1 MANINVAFGLKPV
14 GKHGSSPSTQGT
26 SQYFIASD
34 ASAIFQ
40 GSPVVAAALDGAAA
54 GTIAVGSA
62 TGDGQ
67 QLVGV
72 FAGCEFVDAT
82 TGKLRFSNTWPGS
95 GSANTNF
102 DIKGFVYDDP
112 AQRFII
118 ASDGTNTDRATAK
131 ADIFK
136 TAAMSSGASGNTT
149 TGISSAQLD
158 ISTANETD
166 TSDALRI
173 LGIHEDVTN
182 ADHSAAGI
190 SYIVQIIDHA
200 LSGND
205 ADATIS

>member
-14 GKHGSSPSTQGT
+14 GMHGSSPATQGT

-40 GSPVVAAALDGAAA
+40 GSPVKAELTG
-54 GTIAVGSA
+54 GTIQIASA
-62 TGDGQ
+62 TGNGD

-102 DIKGFVYDDP
+102 DIKGFVYDNP

-136 TAAMSSGASGNTT
+136 TADMASGTSGNTT
-149 TGISSAQLD
+149 TGISSAVLD
-158 ISTANETD
+158 ISTAEDTD
-166 TSDALRI
+166 TSNVFMI

-182 ADHSAAGI
+182 ADHSAAGV
-190 SYIVQIIDHA
+190 SYIVKINNHA
-200 LSGND
+200 LLSSD
-205 ADATIS
+205 VDATAS

>member
-1 MANINVAFGLKPV
+1 MANANVAFGFKPV
-14 GKHGSSPSTQGT
+14 GKHGSSPATQGT

-40 GSPVVAAALDGAAA
+40 GSPVKAELTG
-54 GTIAVGSA
+54 GTIQIASA
-62 TGDGQ
+62 TGNGD

-102 DIKGFVYDDP
+102 DIKGFVYDNP

-136 TAAMSSGASGNTT
+136 TADIASGTSGNTT
-149 TGISSAQLD
+149 TGISSAVLD
-158 ISTANETD
+158 ISTAEDTD
-166 TSDALRI
+166 TSNVVMI

-182 ADHSAAGI
+182 ADHSAAGV
-190 SYIVQIIDHA
+190 SYIVKINNHA
-200 LSGND
+200 LNSSD
-205 ADATIS
+205 VDATAS

>member
-14 GKHGSSPSTQGT
+14 GMHGSSPATQGT

-40 GSPVVAAALDGAAA
+40 GSPVKAELTG
-54 GTIAVGSA
+54 GTIQIASA
-62 TGDGQ
+62 TGNGD

-102 DIKGFVYDDP
+102 DIKGFVYDNP

-136 TAAMSSGASGNTT
+136 TADMASGTSGNTT
-149 TGISSAQLD
+149 TGISSAVLD
-158 ISTANETD
+158 ISTAEDTD
-166 TSDALRI
+166 TSNVFMI

-190 SYIVQIIDHA
+190 SYIVKINNHA
-200 LSGND
+200 LLSSD
-205 ADATIS
+205 VDATAS

>member
-1 MANINVAFGLKPV
+1 MANANVAFGFKPV
-14 GKHGSSPSTQGT
+14 GKHGSSPATQGT
-26 SQYFIASD
+26 SQYFIASN

-40 GSPVVAAALDGAAA
+40 GSPVKAELTG
-54 GTIAVGSA
+54 GTIQIASA
-62 TGDGQ
+62 TGNGD

-102 DIKGFVYDDP
+102 DIKGFVYDNP

-136 TAAMSSGASGNTT
+136 TADMASGTSGNTT
-149 TGISSAQLD
+149 TGISSAVLD
-158 ISTANETD
+158 ISTAEDTD
-166 TSDALRI
+166 TSNVFMI

-182 ADHSAAGI
+182 ADHSAAGV
-190 SYIVQIIDHA
+190 SYIVKINNHA
-200 LSGND
+200 LLSSD
-205 ADATIS
+205 VDATAS

>member
-1 MANINVAFGLKPV
+1 M
-14 GKHGSSPSTQGT
+14 HGSSPATQGT

-40 GSPVVAAALDGAAA
+40 GSPVVAELTG
-54 GTIAVGSA
+54 GTIAIASA

-72 FAGCEFVDAT
+72 FAGCEYVDAT
-82 TGKLRFSNTWPGS
+82 TGKLKFSNTWPGS

-102 DIKGFVYDDP
+102 DIKGFVYDNP
-112 AQRFII
+112 FQRFII

-131 ADIFK
+131 VDIFK

-158 ISTANETD
+158 ISTADNTD

-182 ADHSAAGI
+182 ADHSAAGV

-200 LSGND
+200 LLGND
-205 ADATIS
+205 VDATIS

>member
-1 MANINVAFGLKPV
+1 MANINVAFGFKPV
-14 GKHGSSPSTQGT
+14 GKHGSSPATQGT

-40 GSPVVAAALDGAAA
+40 GSPVKAELTG
-54 GTIAVGSA
+54 GTIQIGSA
-62 TGDGQ
+62 SGNGD

-72 FAGCEFVDAT
+72 FAVCEFVDAT

-102 DIKGFVYDDP
+102 DIKGFVYDNP

-136 TAAMSSGASGNTT
+136 TADIADGASGNTT
-149 TGISSAQLD
+149 TGISTAKLD
-158 ISTANETD
+158 MDTAENTD
-166 TSDALRI
+166 TSNCVMI

-182 ADHSAAGI
+182 ADHSAAGV
-190 SYIVQIIDHA
+190 SYIVKINNHA
-200 LSGND
+200 LNSSD
-205 ADATIS
+205 ADATAS

>member
-1 MANINVAFGLKPV
+1 MANANVAFGFKPV
-14 GKHGSSPSTQGT
+14 GKHGSSPATQGT

-40 GSPVVAAALDGAAA
+40 GSPVKAELTG
-54 GTIAVGSA
+54 GTIQIGSA
-62 TGDGQ
+62 TGNGD

-72 FAGCEFVDAT
+72 FAGCEYVDAT
-82 TGKLRFSNTWPGS
+82 TGKLKFSNTWPGS

-102 DIKGFVYDDP
+102 DIKGFVYDNP

-136 TAAMSSGASGNTT
+136 TADIASGASGNTT
-149 TGISSAQLD
+149 TGISSAVLD
-158 ISTANETD
+158 ISTAENTD
-166 TSDALRI
+166 TSNVVMI

-182 ADHSAAGI
+182 ADHSAAGV
-190 SYIVQIIDHA
+190 SYIVKINNHA
-200 LSGND
+200 LLSSD
-205 ADATIS
+205 VDATAS

>member
-1 MANINVAFGLKPV
+1 MANANVAFGFKPV
-14 GKHGSSPSTQGT
+14 GMHGSSPATQGT

-40 GSPVVAAALDGAAA
+40 GSPVKAELTG
-54 GTIAVGSA
+54 GTIQIGSA
-62 TGDGQ
+62 TGNGD

-72 FAGCEFVDAT
+72 FAGCEYVDAT
-82 TGKLRFSNTWPGS
+82 TGKLKFSNTWPGS
-95 GSANTNF
+95 GSANTSF

-136 TAAMSSGASGNTT
+136 TAEIEGGTGGNTT
-149 TGISSAQLD
+149 TGISTAQID
-158 ISTANETD
+158 ISTAEDTD
-166 TSDALRI
+166 TSNPLMI

-182 ADHSAAGI
+182 ADHSAAGV
-190 SYIVQIIDHA
+190 SYIVKINNHA
-200 LSGND
+200 LNSSD
-205 ADATIS
+205 VDATAS

>member
-1 MANINVAFGLKPV
+1 MANANVSFGLKPV
-14 GKHGSSPSTQGT
+14 GMHGSSPATQGT

-40 GSPVVAAALDGAAA
+40 GSPVRAELTG
-54 GTIAVGSA
+54 GTIQIA
-62 TGDGQ
+62 TATCDGV
-67 QLVGV
+67 QLLGV

-102 DIKGFVYDDP
+102 DIKGFVYDNP

-136 TAAMSSGASGNTT
+136 TAEIEGGTGGNTT
-149 TGISSAQLD
+149 TGISTAQID
-158 ISTANETD
+158 ISTAEDTD
-166 TSDALRI
+166 TSTPLMI
-173 LGIHEDVTN
+173 LGIHEEVTN
-182 ADHSAAGI
+182 ADHSAAGV
-190 SYIVQIIDHA
+190 SYIVKINNHA
-200 LSGND
+200 LNSSD
-205 ADATIS
+205 VDATAS

>member
-1 MANINVAFGLKPV
+1 MANINVAFGFKPV
-14 GKHGSSPSTQGT
+14 GKHGSSPATQGT

-40 GSPVVAAALDGAAA
+40 GSPVKAELTG
-54 GTIAVGSA
+54 GTIQIGSA
-62 TGDGQ
+62 TGNGD

-72 FAGCEFVDAT
+72 FAGCEYVDAT
-82 TGKLRFSNTWPGS
+82 TGKLKFSNTWPGS

-112 AQRFII
+112 SQRFII

-136 TAAMSSGASGNTT
+136 TADIASGASGNTT
-149 TGISSAQLD
+149 TGISSAVLD
-158 ISTANETD
+158 ISTAEDTD
-166 TSDALRI
+166 TSNVVMI

-182 ADHSAAGI
+182 ADHSAAGV
-190 SYIVQIIDHA
+190 SYIVKINNHA
-200 LSGND
+200 LNSSD
-205 ADATIS
+205 ADATAS

>member
-1 MANINVAFGLKPV
+1 MANANVSFGLKPV
-14 GKHGSSPSTQGT
+14 GKHGSSPATQGT

-40 GSPVVAAALDGAAA
+40 GSPVRAELTG
-54 GTIAVGSA
+54 GTIQIA
-62 TGDGQ
+62 TATCDGV
-67 QLVGV
+67 QLLGV
-72 FAGCEFVDAT
+72 FAGCEYVDAT
-82 TGKLRFSNTWPGS
+82 TGKLKFSNTWPGS

-136 TAAMSSGASGNTT
+136 TAEIEGGTGGNTT
-149 TGISSAQLD
+149 TGISTAQID
-158 ISTANETD
+158 ISTAEDTD
-166 TSDALRI
+166 TSNPLMI

-182 ADHSAAGI
+182 ADHSAAGV
-190 SYIVQIIDHA
+190 SYIVKINNHA
-200 LSGND
+200 LLSSD
-205 ADATIS
+205 VDATAS

>member
-1 MANINVAFGLKPV
+1 MANANVAFGFKPV
-14 GKHGSSPSTQGT
+14 GMHGSSPATQGT

-40 GSPVVAAALDGAAA
+40 GSPVKAELTG
-54 GTIAVGSA
+54 GTIQIASA
-62 TGDGQ
+62 SGNGD

-102 DIKGFVYDDP
+102 DIKGFVYDNP

-136 TAAMSSGASGNTT
+136 TADIASGASGNTT
-149 TGISSAQLD
+149 TGISSAVLD
-158 ISTANETD
+158 ISTAENTD
-166 TSDALRI
+166 TSNVVMI

-182 ADHSAAGI
+182 ADHSAAGV
-190 SYIVQIIDHA
+190 SYIVKINNHA
-200 LSGND
+200 LNSSD
-205 ADATIS
+205 ADATAS

>member
-1 MANINVAFGLKPV
+1 MANANVAFGFKPV
-14 GKHGSSPSTQGT
+14 GMHGSSPATQGT

-40 GSPVVAAALDGAAA
+40 GSPVKAELTG
-54 GTIAVGSA
+54 GTIQIASA
-62 TGDGQ
+62 SGNGD

-102 DIKGFVYDDP
+102 DIKGFVYDNP

-136 TAAMSSGASGNTT
+136 TADIASGASGNTT
-149 TGISSAQLD
+149 TGISSAVLD
-158 ISTANETD
+158 ISTAEDTD
-166 TSDALRI
+166 TSNCVMI

-182 ADHSAAGI
+182 ADHSAAGV
-190 SYIVQIIDHA
+190 SYIVKINNHA
-200 LSGND
+200 LNSSD
-205 ADATIS
+205 ADATAS